1 MKGDFMKKLI
11 AVVLMTGAFMVQ
23 AETVDVKVSG
33 MVCSMCAQGIQK
45 KFSSQDSV
53 KKLNVDMDN
62 KLVTIETKDG
72 QTISDET
79 IKSLITEAGYNVANI
94 SRK

>member
-1 MKGDFMKKLI
+1 MKKLLLI
-11 AVVLMTGAFMVQ
+11 TFMIGSLSAM

-45 KFSSQDSV
+45 KFSSQESV

-62 KLVTIETKDG
+62 KLVTIETHDG
-72 QTISDET
+72 KSISDDT
-79 IKSLITEAGYNVANI
+79 IKTLITEAGYNVANI

>member
-1 MKGDFMKKLI
+1 MKKLFI
-11 AVVLMTGAFMVQ
+11 MVLLLGAVNVM

-45 KFSSQDSV
+45 KFSSQESI

-62 KLVTIETKDG
+62 KMVSIETKDG

-79 IKSLITEAGYNVANI
+79 IKALITEAGYNVAGI
-94 SRK
+94 TRK

>member
-1 MKGDFMKKLI
+1 MKKLFI
-11 AVVLMTGAFMVQ
+11 MAAMLGAFNVM

-45 KFSSQDSV
+45 KFSSQDSI

-62 KLVTIETKDG
+62 KMVSIETKDG
-72 QTISDET
+72 QTISDEVIT
-79 IKSLITEAGYNVANI
+79 KLISEAGYNVAGI
-94 SRK
+94 TRK

>member
-1 MKGDFMKKLI
+1 MKKLLL
-11 AVVLMTGAFMVQ
+11 VTLMFGALNVM

-45 KFSSQDSV
+45 KFSSQESV

-62 KLVTIETKDG
+62 KLVTIETHDG
-72 QTISDET
+72 KSISDDT

-94 SRK
+94 TRK

>member
-1 MKGDFMKKLI
+1 MKKLLVVMMMLG
-11 AVVLMTGAFMVQ
+11 AVNVM

-45 KFSSQDSV
+45 KFSKEESI

-79 IKSLITEAGYNVANI
+79 IKSLITEAGYNVAGI
-94 SRK
+94 TRK

>member
-1 MKGDFMKKLI
+1 MKKLLL
-11 AVVLMTGAFMVQ
+11 VTLMLGSMSVF

-45 KFSSQDSV
+45 KFSSQESI

-62 KLVTIETKDG
+62 KVVTIEIKDG
-72 QTISDET
+72 QTITDEVIT
-79 IKSLITEAGYNVANI
+79 KLIGEAGYNVAGI
-94 SRK
+94 TRK

>member
-1 MKGDFMKKLI
+1 MKKLLL
-11 AVVLMTGAFMVQ
+11 VTLMLGALNVM

-45 KFSSQDSV
+45 KFSGQDSI

-72 QTISDET
+72 ATISDDT
-79 IKSLITEAGYNVANI
+79 IKTLITEAGYNVADI
-94 SRK
+94 KRK

>member
-1 MKGDFMKKLI
+1 MKKLLL
-11 AVVLMTGAFMVQ
+11 VTLMLGALNVM

-45 KFSSQDSV
+45 KFSGQESI

-72 QTISDET
+72 ATISDDT
-79 IKSLITEAGYNVANI
+79 IKTLITEAGYNVADI
-94 SRK
+94 KRK

>member
-1 MKGDFMKKLI
+1 MKKLI